1 MVLIPTFGDSI
12 LAAIDHADLA
22 MALRSLVDIATGVD
36 SPLSVP
42 VDSNLVALGGHSRGG
57 KVAILAAIQDSR
69 VGAVFAMDPVDTA
82 GGPGAQPSP
91 QNPSVTPE
99 LMGSLSIPIGIIGAG
114 LGGTGLFPCAPPA
127 ENYAAYYAETASPAY
142 QWLLPD
148 AGHNDFAE
156 GLSIFLATA
165 CQGGGEPEEVQGF
178 SGSTLIAFLHKHLL
192 NQDGGDPWLTGEF
205 VPESVLTS
213 SK

>member
-1 MVLIPTFGDSI
+1 
-12 LAAIDHADLA
+12 
-22 MALRSLVDIATGVD
+22 
-36 SPLSVP
+36 
-42 VDSNLVALGGHSRGG
+42 
-57 KVAILAAIQDSR
+57 
-69 VGAVFAMDPVDTA
+69 
-82 GGPGAQPSP
+82 
-91 QNPSVTPE
+91 
-99 LMGSLSIPIGIIGAG
+99 MGSLAIPIGIIGAG

-156 GLSIFLATA
+156 GLSIFLLLPAP
-165 CQGGGEPEEVQGF
+165 GGRQPEEVQGF

-205 VPESVLTS
+205 VPESVQTVPNRFRSHHCAGLRKAPPSPRILFSIFWRQRTG
-213 SK
+213 KWGR